1 MVDAPDTVR
10 EYEAEQALS
19 PVPYDALVQDLGLPD
34 GDGLNLLASLYQ
46 KQSELP
52 VLILMAR
59 DAVEDRVAGP
69 DGGADDYLVKPFAM
83 TELLARIKALLR
95 RPGASLGTILTTRS
109 LTFESIAR
117 EAAVAGQRLD
127 LSRQEL
133 ALLEQIGALP

>member
-109 LTFESIAR
+109 RTFESIAR
-117 EAAVAGQRLD
+117 EAAVAGKRLD